1 LAIAAI
7 TIDLPKAVGAT
18 IIDGFIFGVLKNST
32 PIATGSI

>member
-7 TIDLPKAVGAT
+7 TIDLPNAVGAT
-18 IIDGFIFGVLKNST
+18 IIEGFILGVFINST